1 MLVYFCTVD
10 GLICKSVLFVA
21 SCFSSIQ
28 FLLLFQ
34 HTFFFHNTL
43 DVILETP
50 FHFVSNY
57 APLVLPKYDVKLN
70 TKTFR
75 LWIICLLQYFLPIQ
89 VLVLSKY
96 VWLPN
101 VELWTNCLDPF
112 FFSGH
117 LQFHWTTCAMLP
129 LCHTTKNNA
138 PWAKFIWSQRK

>member
-1 MLVYFCTVD
+1 MLVYFCIVD

-50 FHFVSNY
+50 FHFFSNY

-70 TKTFR
+70 IKTFTDYGLFASCNTFFQFR
-75 LWIICLLQYFLPIQ
+75 CLY
-89 VLVLSKY
+89 
-96 VWLPN
+96 
-101 VELWTNCLDPF
+101 
-112 FFSGH
+112 
-117 LQFHWTTCAMLP
+117 
-129 LCHTTKNNA
+129 
-138 PWAKFIWSQRK
+138 